1 MADPHHAS
9 DAADHGADGYQHG
22 SMAITEQAATWK
34 LVQALFSWGSLAIAA
49 LLLALVMAFHPGGNI
64 FVGLVCGLIVF
75 AAGFVF
81 LKSGSKKAH

>member
-1 MADPHHAS
+1 MADPHH
-9 DAADHGADGYQHG
+9 DAHGADDYQRG

-64 FVGLVCGLIVF
+64 FVGFILGVIVF
-75 AAGFVF
+75 AAGAFW
-81 LKSGSKKAH
+81 LRSGAKKAH